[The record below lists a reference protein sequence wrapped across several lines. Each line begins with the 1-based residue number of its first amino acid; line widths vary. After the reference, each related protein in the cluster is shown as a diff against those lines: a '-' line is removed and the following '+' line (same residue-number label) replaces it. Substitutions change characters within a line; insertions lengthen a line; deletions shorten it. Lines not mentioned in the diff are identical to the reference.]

1 MKVLIA
7 LGIAAV
13 VMLAM
18 VFLAVILFVAAVA
31 VDIAS
36 NLWTK
41 KYNRITGGNNMRKII
56 AVMSPKGGIGKRRH
70 PIQSPICWARSRERE
85 CLC

>member
-13 VMLAM
+13 VILAM

-31 VDIAS
+31 GDIAS
-36 NLWTK
+36 EF
-41 KYNRITGGNNMRKII
+41 MD
-56 AVMSPKGGIGKRRH
+56 
-70 PIQSPICWARSRERE
+70 
-85 CLC
+85 

>member
-1 MKVLIA
+1 MKVLIV

-18 VFLAVILFVAAVA
+18 VFLAVILFVAVVA

-36 NLWTK
+36 EF
-41 KYNRITGGNNMRKII
+41 MD
-56 AVMSPKGGIGKRRH
+56 
-70 PIQSPICWARSRERE
+70 
-85 CLC
+85 

>member
-13 VMLAM
+13 AMLAM

-36 NLWTK
+36 EFM
-41 KYNRITGGNNMRKII
+41 GNENK
-56 AVMSPKGGIGKRRH
+56 
-70 PIQSPICWARSRERE
+70 QEE
-85 CLC
+85 TT

>member
-18 VFLAVILFVAAVA
+18 VFLAVILSVAAVA

-36 NLWTK
+36 EF
-41 KYNRITGGNNMRKII
+41 MD
-56 AVMSPKGGIGKRRH
+56 
-70 PIQSPICWARSRERE
+70 
-85 CLC
+85 

>member
-18 VFLAVILFVAAVA
+18 VFLAVILFVAAGA

-36 NLWTK
+36 EF
-41 KYNRITGGNNMRKII
+41 MD
-56 AVMSPKGGIGKRRH
+56 
-70 PIQSPICWARSRERE
+70 
-85 CLC
+85 

>member
-18 VFLAVILFVAAVA
+18 VFLAVILFVAVVA

-36 NLWTK
+36 EF
-41 KYNRITGGNNMRKII
+41 MD
-56 AVMSPKGGIGKRRH
+56 
-70 PIQSPICWARSRERE
+70 
-85 CLC
+85 

>member
-13 VMLAM
+13 VILAM
-18 VFLAVILFVAAVA
+18 VFLAVIFFVAAVA

-36 NLWTK
+36 EF
-41 KYNRITGGNNMRKII
+41 MD
-56 AVMSPKGGIGKRRH
+56 
-70 PIQSPICWARSRERE
+70 
-85 CLC
+85 

>member
-18 VFLAVILFVAAVA
+18 VFLAVILFVAAVEE
-31 VDIAS
+31 
-36 NLWTK
+36 LEEMT
-41 KYNRITGGNNMRKII
+41 
-56 AVMSPKGGIGKRRH
+56 
-70 PIQSPICWARSRERE
+70 
-85 CLC
+85 

>member
-18 VFLAVILFVAAVA
+18 IFLAVILFVAADA

-36 NLWTK
+36 EF
-41 KYNRITGGNNMRKII
+41 MD
-56 AVMSPKGGIGKRRH
+56 
-70 PIQSPICWARSRERE
+70 
-85 CLC
+85 

>member
-13 VMLAM
+13 VMLTM

-36 NLWTK
+36 EF
-41 KYNRITGGNNMRKII
+41 MD
-56 AVMSPKGGIGKRRH
+56 
-70 PIQSPICWARSRERE
+70 
-85 CLC
+85 

>member
-18 VFLAVILFVAAVA
+18 VVLAVILFVAAVA

-36 NLWTK
+36 EF
-41 KYNRITGGNNMRKII
+41 MD
-56 AVMSPKGGIGKRRH
+56 
-70 PIQSPICWARSRERE
+70 
-85 CLC
+85 

>member
-13 VMLAM
+13 VMLA
-18 VFLAVILFVAAVA
+18 VILFVAAVA

-36 NLWTK
+36 EF
-41 KYNRITGGNNMRKII
+41 MD
-56 AVMSPKGGIGKRRH
+56 
-70 PIQSPICWARSRERE
+70 
-85 CLC
+85 

>member
-18 VFLAVILFVAAVA
+18 VFLAVILFVAAV
-31 VDIAS
+31 
-36 NLWTK
+36 
-41 KYNRITGGNNMRKII
+41 
-56 AVMSPKGGIGKRRH
+56 
-70 PIQSPICWARSRERE
+70 ERTHE
-85 CLC
+85 SI

>member
-18 VFLAVILFVAAVA
+18 VFLAVILFATAVA

-36 NLWTK
+36 EF
-41 KYNRITGGNNMRKII
+41 MD
-56 AVMSPKGGIGKRRH
+56 
-70 PIQSPICWARSRERE
+70 
-85 CLC
+85 

>member
-18 VFLAVILFVAAVA
+18 IFLAVILFVATVA

-36 NLWTK
+36 EF
-41 KYNRITGGNNMRKII
+41 MD
-56 AVMSPKGGIGKRRH
+56 
-70 PIQSPICWARSRERE
+70 
-85 CLC
+85 

>member
-13 VMLAM
+13 VMLGM

-36 NLWTK
+36 E
-41 KYNRITGGNNMRKII
+41 IMD
-56 AVMSPKGGIGKRRH
+56 
-70 PIQSPICWARSRERE
+70 
-85 CLC
+85 

>member
-18 VFLAVILFVAAVA
+18 VFLSVILFVAAVA

-36 NLWTK
+36 EFM
-41 KYNRITGGNNMRKII
+41 G
-56 AVMSPKGGIGKRRH
+56 
-70 PIQSPICWARSRERE
+70 
-85 CLC
+85 

>member
-18 VFLAVILFVAAVA
+18 IFLAVILFVAAVA
-31 VDIAS
+31 ADIAS
-36 NLWTK
+36 EF
-41 KYNRITGGNNMRKII
+41 MD
-56 AVMSPKGGIGKRRH
+56 
-70 PIQSPICWARSRERE
+70 
-85 CLC
+85 

>member
-18 VFLAVILFVAAVA
+18 VFLAIMRMDANEYCSRCKGFRRDGKLY
-31 VDIAS
+31 
-36 NLWTK
+36 LT
-41 KYNRITGGNNMRKII
+41 YMLRIEKIN
-56 AVMSPKGGIGKRRH
+56 A
-70 PIQSPICWARSRERE
+70 ED
-85 CLC
+85 

>member
-31 VDIAS
+31 VDIA
-36 NLWTK
+36 
-41 KYNRITGGNNMRKII
+41 
-56 AVMSPKGGIGKRRH
+56 
-70 PIQSPICWARSRERE
+70 
-85 CLC
+85 CLLYTSDAADEL

>member
-18 VFLAVILFVAAVA
+18 VFLAVILFVAEVA

-36 NLWTK
+36 EF
-41 KYNRITGGNNMRKII
+41 MD
-56 AVMSPKGGIGKRRH
+56 
-70 PIQSPICWARSRERE
+70 
-85 CLC
+85 

>member
-18 VFLAVILFVAAVA
+18 VFLAVILFVATVA

-36 NLWTK
+36 EFMDYQRLCIYHHNETRPDTCTGHRPRRWTLSLFD
-41 KYNRITGGNNMRKII
+41 R
-56 AVMSPKGGIGKRRH
+56 A
-70 PIQSPICWARSRERE
+70 
-85 CLC
+85 

>member
-18 VFLAVILFVAAVA
+18 ILFVAAVA

-36 NLWTK
+36 EF
-41 KYNRITGGNNMRKII
+41 MD
-56 AVMSPKGGIGKRRH
+56 
-70 PIQSPICWARSRERE
+70 
-85 CLC
+85 

>member
-18 VFLAVILFVAAVA
+18 VFLAVILVVAAVA
-31 VDIAS
+31 DDIAS
-36 NLWTK
+36 EF
-41 KYNRITGGNNMRKII
+41 MD
-56 AVMSPKGGIGKRRH
+56 
-70 PIQSPICWARSRERE
+70 
-85 CLC
+85 

>member
-18 VFLAVILFVAAVA
+18 VFLAVILFVATVA

-36 NLWTK
+36 EF
-41 KYNRITGGNNMRKII
+41 MD
-56 AVMSPKGGIGKRRH
+56 
-70 PIQSPICWARSRERE
+70 
-85 CLC
+85 

>member
-18 VFLAVILFVAAVA
+18 VFLAVILFVAA
-31 VDIAS
+31 AS
-36 NLWTK
+36 EF
-41 KYNRITGGNNMRKII
+41 MD
-56 AVMSPKGGIGKRRH
+56 
-70 PIQSPICWARSRERE
+70 
-85 CLC
+85 

>member
-31 VDIAS
+31 DDIAS
-36 NLWTK
+36 EF
-41 KYNRITGGNNMRKII
+41 MD
-56 AVMSPKGGIGKRRH
+56 
-70 PIQSPICWARSRERE
+70 
-85 CLC
+85 

>member
-18 VFLAVILFVAAVA
+18 IFLAVILFVAAAA

-36 NLWTK
+36 EF
-41 KYNRITGGNNMRKII
+41 MD
-56 AVMSPKGGIGKRRH
+56 
-70 PIQSPICWARSRERE
+70 
-85 CLC
+85 

>member
-18 VFLAVILFVAAVA
+18 VFLAMVLFVAAVA

-36 NLWTK
+36 EF
-41 KYNRITGGNNMRKII
+41 MD
-56 AVMSPKGGIGKRRH
+56 
-70 PIQSPICWARSRERE
+70 
-85 CLC
+85 

>member
-18 VFLAVILFVAAVA
+18 VFLAVILFVAQ
-31 VDIAS
+31 
-36 NLWTK
+36 L
-41 KYNRITGGNNMRKII
+41 
-56 AVMSPKGGIGKRRH
+56 
-70 PIQSPICWARSRERE
+70 RSI
-85 CLC
+85 

>member
-1 MKVLIA
+1 MKRRIRRIRRALKRAGLYDAFHITLIA

-36 NLWTK
+36 EF
-41 KYNRITGGNNMRKII
+41 MD
-56 AVMSPKGGIGKRRH
+56 
-70 PIQSPICWARSRERE
+70 
-85 CLC
+85 